1 VAVAALI
8 VGGLVAGITA
18 WLGTAWQNTGVKF
31 ATLVSAG
38 LNVIP
43 PALCLLGIGLL
54 AFGVLPRVTPYA
66 VYGVL
71 GWSLLIELVGGIGT
85 STRWLLD
92 TSLFHQM
99 AAAPAVHPHWLTNG
113 VMMAIGAACAVVG
126 GAAFN
131 LRDIQGE

>member
-1 VAVAALI
+1 
-8 VGGLVAGITA
+8 
-18 WLGTAWQNTGVKF
+18 
-31 ATLVSAG
+31 
-38 LNVIP
+38 
-43 PALCLLGIGLL
+43 
-54 AFGVLPRVTPYA
+54 
-66 VYGVL
+66 VL

-113 VMMAIGAACAVVG
+113 VMMAIGAVCAVVG
-126 GAAFN
+126 GAAFS